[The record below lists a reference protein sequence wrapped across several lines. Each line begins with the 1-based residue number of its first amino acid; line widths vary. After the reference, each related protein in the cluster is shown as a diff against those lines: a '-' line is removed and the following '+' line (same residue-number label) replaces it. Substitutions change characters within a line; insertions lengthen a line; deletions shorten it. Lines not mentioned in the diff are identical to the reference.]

1 MGRRMPLAGMET
13 SVMANDSVEFI
24 GVSVPSSSSRDASIT
39 SVASQATT
47 SLTEDHASCVVVGD
61 PPTYLIW
68 SIRKILPHVVELL
81 EFSTSNEFRRI
92 GLRIA
97 FPETLH
103 PAVFVCKNEISS
115 SMGHPFLMYA
125 VTSSGFAYCLKLRN
139 LSSYVSYSAI
149 PLDEVVEFNLQTHP
163 DNKPVTSVSAISG
176 CLVIGR
182 NDGSVSCYKLGSL
195 DQHTPGFEHEL
206 RDDSGFNRLLGFIS
220 RVKLAGAVQDMV
232 ISEVCGRQFLFV
244 LHSDGN
250 LRVWDLSC
258 HSRVLNHSMNI
269 ATMAEA
275 RFARLWVGQANT
287 DKSTISLA
295 ILYKHPEDL
304 SLETIYIYSLR
315 FSWGDR
321 VSLLLEPSTHS
332 IPLNQGGCLD
342 VKLAYDKIW
351 VLKDNALIFL
361 DLLASNGHSAEAQ
374 CYALQEEFVADQLFQ
389 SADYSSDAVL
399 WITHSIFSSAKD
411 EVVPFISSIFVRR
424 LLQPGVYNERVLR
437 ATLLE
442 YSRHWTDSNFQSMT
456 SDELKQEILS
466 LIEDEGATGTPVSI
480 YLWWKTFCTHYIH
493 HWCTDNAPS
502 FILIDNTSAAVG
514 LVRRNS
520 VSLFRCLDNVEQL
533 LDGFSGELDELGGP
547 DIDWI
552 GNDSDSELLFEVLRC
567 VISISRRLGKT
578 TLAIFYESLMST
590 PIIPFGEIVGKILK
604 ILENG
609 YSSSVVMVKRSDLQA
624 GYGWERELA
633 DKKNFRKFSID
644 MMLSL
649 HTLCKKGASW
659 GRVLDVIESFL
670 KYFVPRKMSQKVQP
684 QTSSDA
690 NTSILVHATSQI
702 SKVML
707 ESALDV
713 LLFLNYM
720 VSASGQIGL
729 LHDDT
734 SRIKLEL
741 IPMIEEII
749 CEWHIINFLAIT
761 PSESA
766 AVEDFSS
773 QLSLL
778 QIDTYGGKE
787 IWKGKLGKCDFTLA
801 SLLLLKMNSS
811 AEGPVY
817 LSTKCLLNPQ
827 DIVLATQNFT
837 SWIIW
842 GSSREPSAFLNT
854 STELAVVLLRHGQY
868 DAVEYLLSVVKAQSQ
883 NEKTSHCM
891 QDADGGWSIMHH
903 LLGCCQLGQAHYKLH
918 GPLKE
923 RKVHEAICSFFR
935 ASSGNRSFQ
944 ALQSLPHEVGF
955 SSFESTGCVSTI
967 AWKFH
972 YYQWSMQLFEQYN
985 ISKGAFEFA
994 LAALELVEEA
1004 VSPKDDYCGILP
1016 FNESAITVQGR
1027 LWANVFK
1034 FALDLHQLYDAY
1046 CAIISNPDEESKY
1059 ICLRRFIIVLYE
1071 CDAIKILCCGEL
1083 PFIGL
1088 AEKVEQELVWK
1099 AERSD
1104 LLSRPSLYKLLYAFE
1119 IHRHNW
1125 QKAASYIYLYS
1136 ARLRTEG
1143 ALGDNQFSSSLVL
1156 ERLNSLSAAINA
1168 LHLVHP
1174 DFAWIEPLVERDAIQ
1189 SKHYPSKKA
1198 KRTVDE
1204 QFGRDDTKSQK
1215 QHSYID
1221 MKQLENEFVL
1231 TSSEYLLSLAN
1242 IKWPFTDSRL
1252 SRVQEAPSELVDLLV
1267 QNNFYDMAFSVII
1280 RFWRDSALKRELERV
1295 FTAMSLKCCPSR
1307 LGSSAV
1313 LNDPRINSLLL
1324 ISPNGGSDVHGSLDA
1339 LPTSQQTDGNGHW
1352 ETLEVYLEKYK
1363 GFNARLPLIVVE
1375 TLLRADS
1382 QMELPLWLVLM
1393 FKDGRRPK
1401 TWGMTGEESNPASL
1415 FRLYVE
1421 YGRYTEATH
1430 LLLECME
1437 SFASMGPADIINRKR
1452 PFSVCFPYNAVQYLW
1467 CKIDELIRS
1476 GHMVDACEKLRN
1488 LLHGALLNHMK
1499 LLKVEGDDILSAVA

>member
-1 MGRRMPLAGMET
+1 M
-13 SVMANDSVEFI
+13 
-24 GVSVPSSSSRDASIT
+24 
-39 SVASQATT
+39 
-47 SLTEDHASCVVVGD
+47 
-61 PPTYLIW
+61 
-68 SIRKILPHVVELL
+68 
-81 EFSTSNEFRRI
+81 
-92 GLRIA
+92 
-97 FPETLH
+97 
-103 PAVFVCKNEISS
+103 
-115 SMGHPFLMYA
+115 
-125 VTSSGFAYCLKLRN
+125 
-139 LSSYVSYSAI
+139 
-149 PLDEVVEFNLQTHP
+149 
-163 DNKPVTSVSAISG
+163 
-176 CLVIGR
+176 
-182 NDGSVSCYKLGSL
+182 
-195 DQHTPGFEHEL
+195 
-206 RDDSGFNRLLGFIS
+206 
-220 RVKLAGAVQDMV
+220 
-232 ISEVCGRQFLFV
+232 
-244 LHSDGN
+244 
-250 LRVWDLSC
+250 
-258 HSRVLNHSMNI
+258 
-269 ATMAEA
+269 
-275 RFARLWVGQANT
+275 
-287 DKSTISLA
+287 
-295 ILYKHPEDL
+295 
-304 SLETIYIYSLR
+304 
-315 FSWGDR
+315 
-321 VSLLLEPSTHS
+321 
-332 IPLNQGGCLD
+332 
-342 VKLAYDKIW
+342 
-351 VLKDNALIFL
+351 
-361 DLLASNGHSAEAQ
+361 
-374 CYALQEEFVADQLFQ
+374 
-389 SADYSSDAVL
+389 
-399 WITHSIFSSAKD
+399 
-411 EVVPFISSIFVRR
+411 
-424 LLQPGVYNERVLR
+424 
-437 ATLLE
+437 
-442 YSRHWTDSNFQSMT
+442 
-456 SDELKQEILS
+456 
-466 LIEDEGATGTPVSI
+466 
-480 YLWWKTFCTHYIH
+480 
-493 HWCTDNAPS
+493 
-502 FILIDNTSAAVG
+502 
-514 LVRRNS
+514 
-520 VSLFRCLDNVEQL
+520 
-533 LDGFSGELDELGGP
+533 
-547 DIDWI
+547 
-552 GNDSDSELLFEVLRC
+552 
-567 VISISRRLGKT
+567 
-578 TLAIFYESLMST
+578 
-590 PIIPFGEIVGKILK
+590 
-604 ILENG
+604 
-609 YSSSVVMVKRSDLQA
+609 
-624 GYGWERELA
+624 
-633 DKKNFRKFSID
+633 
-644 MMLSL
+644 
-649 HTLCKKGASW
+649 
-659 GRVLDVIESFL
+659 
-670 KYFVPRKMSQKVQP
+670 
-684 QTSSDA
+684 
-690 NTSILVHATSQI
+690 
-702 SKVML
+702 
-707 ESALDV
+707 
-713 LLFLNYM
+713 
-720 VSASGQIGL
+720 IGL

-1071 CDAIKILCCGEL
+1071 CDAIKEAQIPKRDTATPTRQLACRRHVGSELGRVGVGNVSDTDTWPSQECRVFVITVGSKLPFYPYNYLLFLKSHRSFNEQLVCGPTTKPKSLPSQEWVRSLAQDPESTLTGTTSLLLQEVGSLSSSTSCQKRSFESGVGFHFSVSSEDIVCNEVVLVQESPELIDNLGGDLNALFHEEERLNSKVILCCGEL

-1242 IKWPFTDSRL
+1242 IKWPFTGKDSRL

-1352 ETLEVYLEKYK
+1352 ETLEVYLVIFDPDIYTQI
-1363 GFNARLPLIVVE
+1363 A
-1375 TLLRADS
+1375 TL
-1382 QMELPLWLVLM
+1382 
-1393 FKDGRRPK
+1393 K
-1401 TWGMTGEESNPASL
+1401 
-1415 FRLYVE
+1415 
-1421 YGRYTEATH
+1421 
-1430 LLLECME
+1430 LE
-1437 SFASMGPADIINRKR
+1437 R
-1452 PFSVCFPYNAVQYLW
+1452 
-1467 CKIDELIRS
+1467 
-1476 GHMVDACEKLRN
+1476 
-1488 LLHGALLNHMK
+1488 
-1499 LLKVEGDDILSAVA
+1499 